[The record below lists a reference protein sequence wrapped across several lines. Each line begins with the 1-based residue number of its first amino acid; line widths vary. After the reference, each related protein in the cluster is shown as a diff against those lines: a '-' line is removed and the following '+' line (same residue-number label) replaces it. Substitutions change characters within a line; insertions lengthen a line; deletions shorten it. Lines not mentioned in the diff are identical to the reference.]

1 MKLFIL
7 VSILITNVMGIDD
20 VLLGLVTQGDRGRLL
35 IWDVK
40 KSDMSKIG
48 GTDNLISYDNI
59 IK

>member
-7 VSILITNVMGIDD
+7 VSILITNVMGNDD